1 MKRLILLLAL
11 IAVLG
16 PPVHAQRTLYVSPDV
31 PTNDPGGSP
40 TIFMPWEVVGY
51 KAGAYAPLPV
61 LSLPQARTI
70 DAVHKMDRPNHW
82 LFSVEAMVELPLGSG
97 AYFHPEDVI
106 LYDGSNYFMFFDGS
120 AAGVP
125 PGVNVDAAFLETS
138 DFGDLVISFDVPT
151 TIALTTYAPSD
162 LVRYNGLYSLFNVS
176 GVAYS
181 VALSDNA
188 TGADATS
195 LVDLLAM
202 DIPSDLSPSLGPVTY
217 LPGDIAQWDGV
228 NFNVNTTLANWPLSS
243 EVDALSCQ
251 ANPGRVYDRSVY
263 QFPILMSKSTTTPGN
278 IVISWAASC
287 SSGAED
293 YGIYEGTLMS
303 WYTHVKKLCWDVDG
317 APLSEDFLP
326 GAGSTYYLVVPH
338 NMIEEGAYGLDYDP
352 TRVPTRIERLPPA
365 LLTDQCYNTHVVTP
379 CP

>member
-1 MKRLILLLAL
+1 M
-11 IAVLG
+11 
-16 PPVHAQRTLYVSPDV
+16 
-31 PTNDPGGSP
+31 
-40 TIFMPWEVVGY
+40 
-51 KAGAYAPLPV
+51 
-61 LSLPQARTI
+61 
-70 DAVHKMDRPNHW
+70 
-82 LFSVEAMVELPLGSG
+82 GSG
-97 AYFHPEDVI
+97 SYYHPEDVI
-106 LYDGSNYFMFFDGS
+106 LYDGSNYFMYFDGS
-120 AAGVP
+120 VQGVP
-125 PGVNVDAAFLETS
+125 AGVNVDAVFLETS
-138 DFGDLVISFDVPT
+138 DFGDLIISFDVPT

-181 VALSDNA
+181 VAVSDNA

-202 DIPSDLSPSLGPVTY
+202 DIPSDLSPSAGPVTY
-217 LPGDIAQWDGV
+217 LPNDIAQWDGV
-228 NFNVNTTLANWPLSS
+228 NFNINTTVTNWPKYS

-251 ANPGRVYDRSVY
+251 ANPGRVYDRNVY

-278 IVISWAASC
+278 IVINWAASC

-293 YGIYEGTLMS
+293 YGIYEGTILS
-303 WYTHVKKLCWDVDG
+303 WPSHIKKFCWDVDG

-338 NMIEEGAYGLDYDP
+338 SFLEEGAFGLDYDP
-352 TRVPTRIERLPPA
+352 TRLPPTQRERFPPA
-365 LLTDQCYNTHVVTP
+365 APADQCYGTYLVTP

>member
-16 PPVHAQRTLYVSPDV
+16 PPVHAQRTMYVSPDV
-31 PTNDPGGSP
+31 PTDDPGGSP
-40 TIFMPWEVVGY
+40 VVFMPWEVVGY
-51 KAGAYAPLPV
+51 KGGIYTPAPV
-61 LSLPQARTI
+61 LSLPQAKTI

-106 LYDGSNYFMFFDGS
+106 MYDGANYFMFFDGS
-120 AAGVP
+120 GSGVP
-125 PGVNVDAAFLETS
+125 PGVNVDAVFLETS

-151 TIALTTYAPSD
+151 TIALTTYEPAD
-162 LVRYNGLYSLFNVS
+162 LVRYTGTYSLYNVS

-181 VALSDNA
+181 VAPSDNA

-195 LVDLLAM
+195 LADLLAM
-202 DIPSDLSPSLGPVTY
+202 DIPSDLSPSVGPPTY
-217 LPGDIAQWDGV
+217 LPGDIARWDGL
-228 NFNVNTTLANWPLSS
+228 NFNVDTTLASWPLSS
-243 EVDALSCQ
+243 EVDAFSCQ
-251 ANPGRVYDRSVY
+251 ANPGRVYHRSVY
-263 QFPILMSKSTTTPGN
+263 QFPILLNKSTTTPGN
-278 IVISWAASC
+278 IVINWAASC

-293 YGIYEGTLMS
+293 YGIYEGTILS
-303 WYTHVKKLCWDVDG
+303 WPSHIKKFCWDVDG
-317 APLSEDFLP
+317 FPLSEDFAP
-326 GAGSTYYLVVPH
+326 GSGSTYYLVVPH
-338 NMIEEGAYGLDYDP
+338 NFIEEGAYGLDYDP

-365 LLTDQCYNTHVVTP
+365 LPADQCYPIHVVTP